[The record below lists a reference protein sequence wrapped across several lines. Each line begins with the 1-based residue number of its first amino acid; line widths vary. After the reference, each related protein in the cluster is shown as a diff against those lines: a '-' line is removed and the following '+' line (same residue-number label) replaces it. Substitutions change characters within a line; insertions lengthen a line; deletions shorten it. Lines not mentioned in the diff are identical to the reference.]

1 MFEKYY
7 QNKDVKYNFYAYS
20 PPGSEVGHYYY
31 IGQEFTKNFR
41 TVERYKEY
49 KDVGF
54 NMVMSGCVATYYGED
69 WETSMC
75 KQVMDVAYQA
85 GLEKYIVGDQAFY
98 ELSCQPDGV
107 VGEGK
112 RFASEKELDA
122 FVANRIKDY
131 SKHPAFYGVYLKDE
145 PHYYLFK
152 SFGQIYKSIKRV
164 CPKAFVYCNL
174 LPMDTLVWM
183 NERYPK
189 GGTLLERR
197 KKYLEMF
204 LDETG
209 ADYIKY
215 DDYMFCY
222 NAPNKEWLLR
232 CLQDAAA
239 LCRDRK
245 INLDFIAQSFSMDI
259 NGKEYYWTPNEQEM
273 RFQLHFLL
281 AFAVRELG
289 FFTYLSHSSGGGE
302 EFPDDGAMLNGD
314 GEKMPLYYV
323 TQRLIKEAKEIIPVT
338 TCFRYHHSAYDIK
351 GYNCQYRWLDNAVN
365 EKLDNVEWFDTDKES
380 VLVNELYDEENGQ
393 YLYAVLN
400 LTDVRSE
407 EANGAAQKTKIQ
419 FDKKFSYADVFVGGK
434 WEKVALNDGVLET
447 SLAAGECAYALIY

>member
-7 QNKDVKYNFYAYS
+7 KNKDVKYNFYAYA
-20 PPGSEVGHYYY
+20 PPGAECGHYYFL
-31 IGQEFTKNFR
+31 GQKFDKNFR

-54 NMVMSGCVATYYGED
+54 NMVMSGTVATYYGED

-75 KQVMDVAYQA
+75 KKVMDVVYQA
-85 GLEKYIVGDQAFY
+85 GIEKYVVGDQAIY
-98 ELSCQPDGV
+98 ELSCQTDGII
-107 VGEGK
+107 GEGK
-112 RFASEKELDA
+112 RFASEQELDA
-122 FVANRIKDY
+122 FIANRIKDY
-131 SKHPAFYGVYLKDE
+131 SKHPAFYGIYLKDE

-152 SFGQIYKSIKRV
+152 AFGQIYKSIKRV
-164 CPKAFVYCNL
+164 CPTAFVYCNL

-215 DDYMFCY
+215 DDYMFCH

-245 INLDFIAQSFSMDI
+245 IDLDFIAQSCSMKICGQD
-259 NGKEYYWTPNEQEM
+259 YYWTPNEREM

-281 AFAVRELG
+281 AFAVKELG
-289 FFTYLSHSSGGGE
+289 FFTYLPHGAGGGE
-302 EFPDDGAMLNGD
+302 EFPQDGAMLTGD
-314 GEKMPLYYV
+314 GEKTPLYAI
-323 TQRLIKEAKEIIPVT
+323 TQKLIKELKQILPVT
-338 TCFRYHHSAYDIK
+338 TCFRYHHSAYDVK
-351 GYNCQYRWLDNAVN
+351 DYHCQYRWFDHAVN
-365 EKLDNVEWFDTDKES
+365 EKLDNVESFETDSES

-393 YLYAVLN
+393 YLYVVINA
-400 LTDVRSE
+400 TDVRCE
-407 EANGAAQKTKIQ
+407 EVANNAQKTVVR
-419 FDKKFSYADVFVGGK
+419 FDKKFRYADVYKDGA
-434 WEKVALNDGVLET
+434 WEKSELNDGVLET
-447 SLAAGECAYALIY
+447 SLLAGEAVYVLIY